1 MLLRLRELVR
11 RLRGEQGFTMINVTI
26 VSFAVMGISAGA
38 FAATGS
44 DLRIGIF
51 DRSSKQAYAA
61 AEAGIAEY
69 LSKVNSDNA
78 YWRLC
83 ANRPAVPPHIG
94 QRWDGTAPDPR
105 AWRGVPDSNAEY
117 TIELLPANGASA
129 CNTGDANGTML
140 DGRTGAFQIRV
151 TGRVRQGGRTEGK
164 RSLIATFKRTSFLE
178 FLYFT
183 DYETS
188 DPIVKE
194 IQTYGKITR
203 PRIGYQPDR
212 PAPSLPVWASENCDS
227 YYREGR
233 DALRW
238 YRGDNVDQPDSTRN
252 NTRDGNLDDDGFIY
266 WPDTNGANEWK
277 EWSGSCGR
285 IQFGDSD
292 KVEGPLHTNDELNVC
307 GTPEFG
313 RSGRNDRIEITSPNA
328 FIKCNS
334 SASPVVR
341 GDLQT
346 RATNL
351 EPPPDNGALKTE
363 VLPGYLFTGQ
373 TTIDLQPD
381 QLLVNGVPKP
391 YPPNGVIY
399 VDSAQCGQEYRPLTP
414 YSVPVGCGDAYV
426 KGAYNK
432 DLTIAAAKDIVV
444 TGDITRQNVTPKPD
458 VTLGLIANGFV
469 RVEHKLRTSPPGG
482 PHLDVSYRTGNP
494 TCDNLPGQPLN
505 RTIDAAILALQHSFI
520 VDHYYCG
527 GRLGTL
533 TVFGVIAQK
542 YRGPVG
548 TSSNAVITNGY
559 EKNYQYDD
567 RLSLRQPPYFLD
579 PVRSAWRLRRQTE
592 QTPAR

>member
-1 MLLRLRELVR
+1 MLLSLRDLAR
-11 RLRGEQGFTMINVTI
+11 RARCDEGFTMINVML
-26 VSFAVMGISAGA
+26 VMFAVMGISVGA

-44 DLRIGIF
+44 DLRIGVF

-69 LSKVNSDNA
+69 LSKVNGDNA

-83 ANRPAVPPHIG
+83 ANRPVVPAHIG

-129 CNTGDANGTML
+129 CNPSDANGTML

-151 TGRVRQGGRTEGK
+151 TGRVRGQGGRPEGK

-194 IQTYGKITR
+194 VQTYGKITR
-203 PRIGYQPDR
+203 PRMGYIPDR

-227 YYREGR
+227 YYRDGR

-238 YRGDNVDQPDSTRN
+238 YRGDDVDSPG
-252 NTRDGNLDDDGFIY
+252 DGNLNDDGAIY
-266 WPDTNGANEWK
+266 WPDPDGRNPWK
-277 EWSGSCGR
+277 PWSGSCGR

-292 KVEGPLHTNDELNVC
+292 KVDGPLHTNDELYVC

-313 RSGRNDRIEITSPNA
+313 RSGRNDRIEITSSNA

-346 RATNL
+346 RASNL
-351 EPPPDNGALKTE
+351 KPPPDNGALKSE
-363 VLPGYLFTGQ
+363 VLPSYLFTGR

-381 QLLVNGVPKP
+381 QILVNGVPKP

-399 VDSAQCGQEYRPLTP
+399 VESAQCGQEYRPLTP
-414 YSVPVGCGDAYV
+414 YSVPDGCGDAYV
-426 KGAYNK
+426 RGAYNK
-432 DLTIAAAKDIVV
+432 DLTIAAAKDVV
-444 TGDITRQNVTPKPD
+444 ITGDITRQDVIPKPD

-482 PHLDVSYRTGNP
+482 PYLDVSYRGGSP
-494 TCDNLPGQPLN
+494 GCDNLPGQASN

-527 GRLGTL
+527 ASLGTL

-548 TSSNAVITNGY
+548 TSAGSGY
-559 EKNYQYDD
+559 IKNYQYDD

>member
-1 MLLRLRELVR
+1 MLLRLRALAR
-11 RLRGEQGFTMINVTI
+11 RLRCEQGFTMINVTM
-26 VSFAVMGISAGA
+26 VSFAVMGISVGA

-44 DLRIGIF
+44 DLRIGVF

-83 ANRPAVPPHIG
+83 ASRPAVPAHIG
-94 QRWDGTAPDPR
+94 QQWNGSMPDPR
-105 AWRGVPDSNAEY
+105 AWRRVPDSNAEY
-117 TIELLPANGASA
+117 TIELLPANGARVCDIS
-129 CNTGDANGTML
+129 DANGSML
-140 DGRTGAFQIRV
+140 DRRTGAFQIRV

-203 PRIGYQPDR
+203 PRVGYTPDR

-227 YYREGR
+227 YYRDGR

-238 YRGDNVDQPDSTRN
+238 YRGDDQDNP
-252 NTRDGNLDDDGFIY
+252 RDGNLNDDGAIY
-266 WPDTNGANEWK
+266 WPDADGRNPWK
-277 EWSGSCGR
+277 SWSGSCGR

-292 KVEGPLHTNDELNVC
+292 QVQGPLHTNDELYVC

-313 RSGRNDRIEITSPNA
+313 RAGRNDRIEITSPNA
-328 FIKCNS
+328 FIKC
-334 SASPVVR
+334 SANTAPVVR

-346 RATNL
+346 RASNL
-351 EPPPDNGALKTE
+351 KPPPDNGALKGE
-363 VLPGYLFTGQ
+363 VLPAYFFTGR
-373 TTIDLQPD
+373 TTIELQPD
-381 QLLVNGVPKP
+381 QILVNGVPKP
-391 YPPNGVIY
+391 YPANGVIY
-399 VDSAQCGQEYRPLTP
+399 VDSSQCGQEYRPLTP
-414 YSVPVGCGDAYV
+414 YSVPEGCGDVYV
-426 KGAYNK
+426 KGSYNK
-432 DLTIAAAKDIVV
+432 DLTIAAAKDVIV
-444 TGDITRQNVTPKPD
+444 TGDIVRQNTTPRPD

-469 RVEHKLRTSPPGG
+469 RVEHKLASGPNLNVTYPGASAPSCANSPAQ
-482 PHLDVSYRTGNP
+482 DT
-494 TCDNLPGQPLN
+494 D

-527 GRLGTL
+527 ASLGTL

-548 TSSNAVITNGY
+548 TSSGHGY
-559 EKNYQYDD
+559 IKNYQYDD
-567 RLSLRQPPYFLD
+567 RLSLRQPPHFLD